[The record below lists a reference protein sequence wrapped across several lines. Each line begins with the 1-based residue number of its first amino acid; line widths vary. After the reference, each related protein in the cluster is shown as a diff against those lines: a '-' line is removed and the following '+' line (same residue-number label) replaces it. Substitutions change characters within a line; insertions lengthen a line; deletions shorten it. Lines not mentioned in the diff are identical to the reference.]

1 MFTLFLNKST
11 RSTVTTVLLL
21 NKDLTTSS
29 SYHCVKFDQ
38 GVGMRFTISREK
50 LQEGLAAVGPSIP
63 AKTTLPVL
71 ANILLETTE
80 RGIRLSGTDL
90 DIAVSTEVSA
100 DVETPG
106 AITIPAKKLS
116 EIARELPPAPVKIA
130 AMGEQRITLE
140 CGRSKFKLLGLPRDE
155 FPTFPQ
161 VRFQESWRVRSGD
174 LQKLISHTAFAVST
188 EESRP
193 ILNGVLWELRPER
206 MRMVATNGHR
216 LARMDLPIS
225 SAAAPGGDLIVP
237 PKALEQVRRLFPAEE
252 ELEIAQGDNHL
263 GFRSPFTAVFTRL
276 IEGPYPNYEQV
287 IPRDNDRIAIS
298 DKVAL
303 VSALKR
309 MSVIAS
315 DQTHRIRLSFNSGL
329 LRFSVQTPDLGEAQD
344 ELPIRFTGD
353 QIDIGFNANYL
364 LEILRYIPTEEVRLT
379 LKAPERAATVEPE
392 GWSDPASYLCLVMPL
407 RLMD

>member
-1 MFTLFLNKST
+1 M
-11 RSTVTTVLLL
+11 
-21 NKDLTTSS
+21 
-29 SYHCVKFDQ
+29 
-38 GVGMRFTISREK
+38 
-50 LQEGLAAVGPSIP
+50 QEGLTAVAASIP
-63 AKTTLPVL
+63 TKTTLPVL
-71 ANILLETTE
+71 ANILVETTE

-90 DIAVSTEVSA
+90 DIAVSTEVTA

-116 EIARELPPAPVKIA
+116 EIARELPPAPVKIG

-140 CGRSKFKLLGLPRDE
+140 CGRSRFKLLGLPRDE

-161 VRFQESWRVRSGD
+161 VRFQDSWRVRSGD
-174 LQKLISHTAFAVST
+174 LQKLISHTSFAVST

-193 ILNGVLWELRPER
+193 ILNGVLWELRPDR

-216 LARMDLPIS
+216 LTRMDLPIVGGN
-225 SAAAPGGDLIVP
+225 APGGDLIVP
-237 PKALEQVRRLFPAEE
+237 PKALDQVRRLFPSEE

-263 GFRSPFTAVFTRL
+263 GFRSPFTSVFTRL

-287 IPRDNDRIAIS
+287 IPRDNDRVATS

-303 VSALKR
+303 ISALKR

-315 DQTHRIRLSFNSGL
+315 DQTHRIRLSFNAGL

-344 ELPIRFTGD
+344 ELPIRFSGD
-353 QIDIGFNANYL
+353 PIDIGFNANYL
-364 LEILRYIPTEEVRLT
+364 LEILRYIPTDEVRIT
-379 LKAPERAATVEPE
+379 LKAPERAVTVEPE
-392 GWSDPASYLCLVMPL
+392 GWSDPAAYLCLVMPL

>member
-1 MFTLFLNKST
+1 
-11 RSTVTTVLLL
+11 
-21 NKDLTTSS
+21 
-29 SYHCVKFDQ
+29 
-38 GVGMRFTISREK
+38 MRFTISREK
-50 LQEGLAAVGPSIP
+50 LQEGLTAVTASIP

-71 ANILLETTE
+71 ANILVETTE

-90 DIAVSTEVSA
+90 DIAVSTEVTA

-116 EIARELPPAPVKIA
+116 EIARELPPAPVKIG

-140 CGRSKFKLLGLPRDE
+140 CGRSRFKLLGLPRDE

-161 VRFQESWRVRSGD
+161 VRFQDSWRVRSGD
-174 LQKLISHTAFAVST
+174 LQKLISHTSFAVST

-193 ILNGVLWELRPER
+193 ILNGVLWELRADR

-216 LARMDLPIS
+216 LTRMDLPTAGGNS
-225 SAAAPGGDLIVP
+225 LGGDLIVP
-237 PKALEQVRRLFPAEE
+237 PKALDQVRRLFPAEE

-263 GFRSPFTAVFTRL
+263 GFRSPFTSVFTRL

-287 IPRDNDRIAIS
+287 IPRDNDRVAIS

-303 VSALKR
+303 ISALKR

-315 DQTHRIRLSFNSGL
+315 DQTHRIRLSFNAAL

-353 QIDIGFNANYL
+353 PIDIGFNANYL
-364 LEILRYIPTEEVRLT
+364 LEILRYIPTDEVRLT
-379 LKAPERAATVEPE
+379 LKAPERAVTVEPE
-392 GWSDPASYLCLVMPL
+392 NWSDPASYLCLVMPL